1 MIDLNDFKNK
11 KKLAIVQNDLIEAN
25 KRLATSIELLKEY
38 SKYIPIMESLSVLH
52 NSRTILEI
60 HLDKYK
66 RILNNEKIKLE

>member
-1 MIDLNDFKNK
+1 MTDLNDFKNK
-11 KKLAIVQNDLIEAN
+11 KKLNIVAKDLLEAN
-25 KRLATSIELLKEY
+25 KRLSAAIELLKEY

-66 RILNNEKIKLE
+66 RILNGEKD